1 MEKFLNVTKNF
12 INFVKDNWLLLF
24 AAFWF
29 ADFLIGFIT
38 INPSTLDATTR
49 KTKAIELGSDLLWT
63 LVLCLEHGLIKTM
76 HLLNKRIT
84 LVATELDF
92 MYDTIK
98 KAIEDSEKDKKE
110 EAKKES
116 TDDKKVN

>member
-12 INFVKDNWLLLF
+12 INFVKHNWLLLF

-29 ADFLIGFIT
+29 ADFLIGLIT

-49 KTKAIELGSDLLWT
+49 KIKALELGSDLLWA
-63 LVLCLEHGLIKTM
+63 LILCLEHSIIKTT

-84 LVATELDF
+84 LVEAEVGF
-92 MYDTIK
+92 MYDTIR
-98 KAIEDSEKDKKE
+98 KAVEVSEKEKEAADKE
-110 EAKKES
+110 EKSVGQK
-116 TDDKKVN
+116 